1 MTIPSAEGFLQASSC
16 LPGTATEEREVVDAL
31 TREAEKNVKHG
42 DLRYLV
48 SQRSVP
54 SDFPVTFSRSK
65 LPALFRAESA
75 LRFGRSS
82 ACRVYHADRSDLGFQ
97 LEGWNPRCT
106 ILSRTRVPG

>member
-48 SQRSVP
+48 SQRWCLPISP
-54 SDFPVTFSRSK
+54 LLFPVVNCLHF
-65 LPALFRAESA
+65 SA
-75 LRFGRSS
+75 LNR
-82 ACRVYHADRSDLGFQ
+82 
-97 LEGWNPRCT
+97 
-106 ILSRTRVPG
+106 LSVSGAPVPAVCIMRTEAI